1 MPSEIEYCPFCGV
14 RLENEESLDDHCGDA
29 EECANARDRW
39 QSSGLGGSLLASQRQ
54 RALGWVV
61 TGAIMLYAVFVQ
73 ASILLGIV
81 ASVVV
86 LVVAHVDWTALA

>member
-14 RLENEESLDDHCGDA
+14 RLANEESLDDHCGDA

-39 QSSGLGGSLLASQRQ
+39 QSSGSLLASQRQ

-61 TGAIMLYAVFVQ
+61 AGAIVLYAVVQ

>member
-1 MPSEIEYCPFCGV
+1 MPSEIEYCPFCGA
-14 RLENEESLDDHCGDA
+14 RLADEESLDDHCGDA

-39 QSSGLGGSLLASQRQ
+39 QSSRPRGSLLASRRQ

-61 TGAIMLYAVFVQ
+61 AGAVVLYAFVQ
-73 ASILLGIV
+73 ASLLLGII

-86 LVVAHVDWTALA
+86 LAVAHVDWTGLA